1 METLIVE
8 TQKITKGALKAI
20 KEGLEDEKRGAFIP
34 HDRVMKSAK
43 ELIAQW
49 EKQKSGVNIN

>member
-20 KEGLEDEKRGAFIP
+20 KEGLEDEKKVLLYLTIG
-34 HDRVMKSAK
+34 
-43 ELIAQW
+43 L
-49 EKQKSGVNIN
+49 

>member
-20 KEGLEDEKRGAFIP
+20 KEGLEDEKRGAFVP

-43 ELIAQW
+43 ELIEQW
-49 EKQKSGVNIN
+49 AKQKRCVK

>member
-34 HDRVMKSAK
+34 HNRVMKSAK
-43 ELIAQW
+43 ELIEQW

>member
-8 TQKITKGALKAI
+8 PQKITKGALKPI
-20 KEGLEDEKRGAFIP
+20 KEGLEDEKRGAFVP

-49 EKQKSGVNIN
+49 EKQKSCVK

>member
-8 TQKITKGALKAI
+8 TQKITKGALK
-20 KEGLEDEKRGAFIP
+20 EGLEDEKRGAFVP

-43 ELIAQW
+43 ELIEQW